1 MSTSFGQFSIIH
13 GGPESP
19 AIFFTA
25 HIFKMP
31 ESICV
36 ISINC
41 KSVFLSCCLST
52 WLWTG
57 LYDFYHGRFWL
68 SLKMISFRGDP
79 DWHSLELHCLRRSEH
94 RRRTWRFVVSWKHC
108 YSRHPLKTGHDCAI
122 YLLHSV
128 NCKFWHNV
136 LYSAPAT
143 FFAIVSL

>member
-79 DWHSLELHCLRRSEH
+79 DWHSLECIVFVGQNIVDVLGVSSSAENTAIQGILWRPDMIALSICCTALTANFDITFCTVPLQHFLR
-94 RRRTWRFVVSWKHC
+94 
-108 YSRHPLKTGHDCAI
+108 
-122 YLLHSV
+122 
-128 NCKFWHNV
+128 
-136 LYSAPAT
+136 
-143 FFAIVSL
+143 